1 MTLVAG
7 VGNVL
12 RGDDAI
18 GVQVIAELLADG
30 VDEKCTLLDCGVAP
44 ESFIGVFE
52 REKNGKIILI
62 DAVDMGL
69 TPGVVEIVDR
79 SDDIN
84 MFEETSSRK
93 ASDIVSGQTDK
104 LLGMLDSYS
113 SQLVD
118 PDISLKSIAPIVEEI
133 NHNAGNLLKETKNLT
148 DSDISLKEIANQ
160 TVIAAQTEYFKFQ
173 RGDYLS

>member
-69 TPGVVEIVDR
+69 TPGVVEIVDTNKIAGILF
-79 SDDIN
+79 S
-84 MFEETSSRK
+84 TH
-93 ASDIVSGQTDK
+93 K
-104 LLGMLDSYS
+104 LPLGMT
-113 SQLVD
+113 
-118 PDISLKSIAPIVEEI
+118 LKYLEKTEAEVVFIGVQPKATGFGVEMSEECKNAIAVV
-133 NHNAGNLLKETKNLT
+133 
-148 DSDISLKEIANQ
+148 KEI
-160 TVIAAQTEYFKFQ
+160 VLLEI
-173 RGDYLS
+173 